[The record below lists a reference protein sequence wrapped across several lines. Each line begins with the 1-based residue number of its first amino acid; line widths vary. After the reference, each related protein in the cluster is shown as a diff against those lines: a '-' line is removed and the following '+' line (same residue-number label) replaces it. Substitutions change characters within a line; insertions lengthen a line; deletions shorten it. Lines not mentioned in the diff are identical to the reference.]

1 MKSTANKVFLI
12 TVISLSVAGILIFS
26 SASLGILAKSESSF
40 VSITAN
46 QLILGFAL
54 GMVAFFTA
62 SYIPHKLW
70 KKLAFYLF
78 SISVILCLLV
88 LIPHI
93 GISRNNAS
101 RWIGFG
107 NWTFQPSEL
116 LKISYVMYLSAFFS
130 KGKEKASTL
139 KYGLKPYL
147 IITGIVAVLLL
158 LEPDNDTFF
167 ITAAAGLAIFLVAG
181 AKIKHI
187 LLLFLLALIMVGGI
201 IATRPYVR
209 ARIMTYIH
217 PSQKS
222 QTSSYQIQQSLIAIG
237 SGGLLGKGF
246 GQSTQKFGFLPEA
259 MSDSIYAVA
268 SEEFGFLGSVT
279 IVVLFITYALSGL
292 KIASNSND
300 QFGRL
305 LAVGIVILII
315 SGSFSNIASMLG
327 IIPLSGT
334 PLLFISQGGTAL
346 LTGLAESGIIL
357 NISRK
362 KKTR

>member
-1 MKSTANKVFLI
+1 MKTTSQKVFLI
-12 TVISLSVAGILIFS
+12 TVIALSVAGILIFS
-26 SASLGILAKSESSF
+26 SASLGILAKSESAF
-40 VSITAN
+40 VSITLN
-46 QLILGFAL
+46 QIVLGFVL
-54 GMVAFFTA
+54 GMIAFFIA
-62 SYIPHKLW
+62 SYIPYKLW
-70 KKLAFYLF
+70 KKLAFYF
-78 SISVILCLLV
+78 FTISVILCGLV
-88 LIPHI
+88 LVPHI

-107 NWTFQPSEL
+107 NWSFQPSEL

-130 KGKEKASTL
+130 KGREKASTL

-147 IITGIVAVLLL
+147 IITVIVAVLLL

-167 ITAAAGLAIFLVAG
+167 ITAAAGLAIFIVAG
-181 AKIKHI
+181 AKMKHVA
-187 LLLFLLALIMVGGI
+187 LLFLVALLTVGGI
-201 IATRPYVR
+201 VATRPYVR
-209 ARIMTYIH
+209 ARIMTYLH
-217 PSQKS
+217 PSEQS

-237 SGGLLGKGF
+237 SGGIFGKGF
-246 GQSTQKFGFLPEA
+246 GQSTQKFGFLPEPF
-259 MSDSIYAVA
+259 SDSIYAVA

-279 IVVLFITYALSGL
+279 IVLLFVTFSLSGL
-292 KIASNSND
+292 KIASNSAD
-300 QFGRL
+300 MFGRL
-305 LAVGIVILII
+305 LAVGIVILIV

-357 NISRK
+357 NISRN